1 MPLTIEHTVR
11 IGAPPESIWRLLVDP
26 NSWRYWWPN
35 LRDVE
40 TADRKPLREGSTLAI
55 GLQMGLLP
63 ITLQARVEMMREA
76 KALHWTV
83 SRLGVTGRHAFYLEP
98 RRSGT
103 AVIRREQLTG
113 PGLLFFRLLRM
124 DHATAVMFRESLKG
138 LKKLVERS
146 V

>member
-1 MPLTIEHTVR
+1 LPLTIEDSVR
-11 IGAPPESIWRLLVDP
+11 IGAPPEAIWRLLVDP

-40 TADRKPLREGSTLAI
+40 TADRKPLREGSTLAL
-55 GLQMGLLP
+55 GLQMGLLS
-63 ITLQARVEMMREA
+63 ITFHPRIEMLREG

-83 SRLGVTGRHAFYLEP
+83 TRLGVTGRHAFYLEP
-98 RRSGT
+98 RRGGT
-103 AVIRREQLTG
+103 SVTRREQLSG

-124 DHATAVMFRESLKG
+124 DHATAVMFRTSLRG
-138 LKKLVERS
+138 LKKLAERG